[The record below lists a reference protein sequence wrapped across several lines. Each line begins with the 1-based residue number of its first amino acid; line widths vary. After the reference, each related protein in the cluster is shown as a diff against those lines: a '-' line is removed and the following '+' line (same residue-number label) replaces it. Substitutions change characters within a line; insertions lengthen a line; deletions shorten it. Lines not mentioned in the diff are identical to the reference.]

1 MFYLQ
6 LLNVLKYVIGWPL
19 LYTPWALLVTVVAL
33 IAQPYLLS
41 KGFSSEMHVHVC
53 LRLHLQI

>member
-33 IAQPYLLS
+33 IAQPCLLS
-41 KGFSSEMHVHVC
+41 KGF
-53 LRLHLQI
+53 